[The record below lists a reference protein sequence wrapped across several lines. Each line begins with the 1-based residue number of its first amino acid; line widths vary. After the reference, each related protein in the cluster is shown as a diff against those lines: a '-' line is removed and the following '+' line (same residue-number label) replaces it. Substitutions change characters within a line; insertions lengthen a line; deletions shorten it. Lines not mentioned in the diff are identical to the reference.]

1 MPGQR
6 SGSTSSKSGG
16 GQSVDKRLWEA
27 IKAALDKGYR
37 VELIKDKEGNI
48 KAQTVSRKLLK

>member
-1 MPGQR
+1 M
-6 SGSTSSKSGG
+6 
-16 GQSVDKRLWEA
+16 DKRLWEA

>member
-1 MPGQR
+1 M
-6 SGSTSSKSGG
+6 
-16 GQSVDKRLWEA
+16 DKRLWEA
-27 IKAALDKGYR
+27 IKDALDKGYR